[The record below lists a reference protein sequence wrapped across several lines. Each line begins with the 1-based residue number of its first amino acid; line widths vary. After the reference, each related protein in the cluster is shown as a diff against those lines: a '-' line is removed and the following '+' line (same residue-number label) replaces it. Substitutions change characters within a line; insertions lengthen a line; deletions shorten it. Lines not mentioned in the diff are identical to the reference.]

1 VRIRSAIDD
10 SVDVEW
16 NLLSYSEYNGKQ
28 IGRRAGTLSRRR
40 DRQMIVGK
48 VLPTYGLE

>member
-1 VRIRSAIDD
+1 MRIRSAIDD
-10 SVDVEW
+10 FIDVEW
-16 NLLSYSEYNGKQ
+16 DLLSYPEYNGKQ
-28 IGRRAGTLSRRR
+28 IGRRVGTLSRRR